1 LGSVGIGPG
10 GLLRGV
16 VLRLYYGG
24 AMTKREVRG
33 QSYMGLFFSSSVFA
47 SHDPSR
53 DVTLMTHFSYVGA

>member
-1 LGSVGIGPG
+1 
-10 GLLRGV
+10 
-16 VLRLYYGG
+16 
-24 AMTKREVRG
+24 MTKREVRG